1 MRAHLPLA
9 GEVAITSGDAHDEG
23 VEGGER
29 VGVDDRVVGLR
40 GRVHLRE
47 DFLRQSLRNSSGRK
61 STTATRPG
69 PNTHW

>member
-9 GEVAITSGDAHDEG
+9 GEVAITSGDTHDEG

-29 VGVDDRVVGLR
+29 VGVDDRVVRLR

-47 DFLRQSLRNSSGRK
+47 DFLRQSLRDSSRK